1 MQRCSGSQR
10 LIISE
15 EKVSLCENTHLV
27 IEVKVMA
34 MPLIDPNLS
43 GRTELLINKKM
54 AE

>member
-1 MQRCSGSQR
+1 MQRFSGFQR

-27 IEVKVMA
+27 IEVKVMTT
-34 MPLIDPNLS
+34 PLIVPNLS
-43 GRTELLINKKM
+43 GWTELFMNRKI